1 MKKQK
6 EGTVQPASKG
16 FRVHPALLK
25 QAIKKVV
32 PVANGKNNVLPVVS
46 GNVHVSVNGNE
57 AEVYAT
63 DLSTSAAV
71 KIPVLRLQDS
81 TALTA
86 HENATSEDRGTFVS
100 YGEDEDVFTEAFE
113 ETDSMEVQDAK
124 PPRYKS
130 KKAKPQPEEED
141 ADVLVD
147 EDELVSALEEKEF
160 EARIAE
166 IARQA
171 MTDPETLEEEEDDLP
186 EDEDWQ
192 DDYRDDEEE
201 VQEESDDDEMPFA
214 GTATT
219 EQYEYE
225 DRTSEFS
232 ILLPLEALPVL
243 DALNCAVTVTHE
255 DSVVTIATDQGSKY
269 RFFSGDTSDYPT
281 KQRVLTP
288 DFSVTIAAEVLQRT
302 VKAIAFAVGE
312 DMVRPAMTGIYF
324 EPRFESIRLVA
335 TNAHILAYKTIDA
348 IVEQHREVAE
358 NKPLGVIIPP
368 VAFKLLATSG
378 APVRVSW
385 NFDNGLIELV
395 AGDVRVRCQACEGKY
410 PDYQCVVPRDLAP
423 VVVNVGK
430 SQLLATLRRAK
441 ALSDPATKKVVM
453 ELIGDEMKL
462 ICSSFGDDSPGE
474 FITMEESMK
483 VNIALHENPN
493 YRAEDVTR
501 IGFNAEFLYNIIQQT
516 CSDETVSISLY
527 ASNRAALLNA
537 NEKEVALIM
546 PVMVS

>member
-1 MKKQK
+1 
-6 EGTVQPASKG
+6 
-16 FRVHPALLK
+16 
-25 QAIKKVV
+25 
-32 PVANGKNNVLPVVS
+32 
-46 GNVHVSVNGNE
+46 
-57 AEVYAT
+57 VYAT

-71 KIPVLRLQDS
+71 KIPVQKLQES

-86 HENATSEDRGTFVS
+86 HQNATSEDRGTFVS

-113 ETDSMEVQDAK
+113 ETEGMEVQDAK

-130 KKAKPQPEEED
+130 KKSKQQPEDED

-147 EDELVSALEEKEF
+147 EAEF
-160 EARIAE
+160 EARTAE
-166 IARQA
+166 ISRQT
-171 MTDPETLEEEEDDLP
+171 MTDPETLDEEEDKFP

-201 VQEESDDDEMPFA
+201 VQEGSDDDEMPFA

-225 DRTSEFS
+225 DRISDFS
-232 ILLPLEALPVL
+232 ILLPLDALPVL
-243 DALNCAVTVTHE
+243 DALNCVVTVTH
-255 DSVVTIATDQGSKY
+255 DGSTVTIATDQGSKY
-269 RFFSGDTSDYPT
+269 RFFSGDTTDYPT
-281 KQRVLTP
+281 KQRVLMP
-288 DFSVTIAAEVLQRT
+288 DFSVTIAAEVLQKT
-302 VKAIAFAVGE
+302 IKAIAFAVGE
-312 DMVRPAMTGIYF
+312 DTIRPAMTGIYF
-324 EPRFESIRLVA
+324 EPHSKSIRLVA

-368 VAFKLLATSG
+368 LAFKLLATSG

-395 AGDVRVRCQACEGKY
+395 AGDVRVRCQACEGRY
-410 PDYQCVVPRDLAP
+410 PEYQTVIPRDLAP

-441 ALSDPATKKVVM
+441 ALSNPATKKVVM
-453 ELIGDEMKL
+453 ELVGDEMKL

-474 FITMEESMK
+474 LITMEESLK

-516 CSDETVSISLY
+516 CSGETVSISLY

-537 NEKEVALIM
+537 NENEVALIM
-546 PVMVS
+546 PVMVG